1 MLQKSGLAS
10 LKPKAFGWALLLL
23 WLVAS
28 SVLLFRFG
36 QSDYGEFDPKFQL
49 RQHPAKLGDF
59 IKLSAAKPG
68 ETILLHVLDP
78 ACRCAAMAEDHIA
91 QLQPSLQ
98 NLPNLRQLALTPL
111 LLQQAGIAVPATPMI
126 VVIRDQQLIYS
137 GPYASGPACSIG
149 DSLLDQ
155 VLQQKLQT
163 PASWLNSE
171 TAACR
176 CLAQDE
182 RQQH

>member
-10 LKPKAFGWALLLL
+10 LKPQALGWALLVL

-36 QSDYGEFDPKFQL
+36 RSDYGEFDPNRQL
-49 RQHPAKLGDF
+49 QQHPT
-59 IKLSAAKPG
+59 KLSELIQLSLARPG

-78 ACRCAAMAEDHIA
+78 ACRCKALAEDHIA

-98 NLPNLRQLALTPL
+98 DLPKLRQLALTPL

-126 VVIRDQQLIYS
+126 IVLRDQQLIYS

-176 CLAQDE
+176 CLSS
-182 RQQH
+182 